1 MRAPLRRW
9 ASTARPA
16 AYRRRHAAAASDLRK
31 RLYALVRG
39 RGRGEK
45 VTADVAE
52 VAQRLPEVVQ
62 SAQLYH
68 VADICR
74 MMAQLNAPRC
84 NPPGPPAPPPPTPHL
99 TLMPAQEGLVRR
111 RAGPIPGAA
120 AGAIGR

>member
-16 AYRRRHAAAASDLRK
+16 AYRRRHAAAAEASDLRK

-39 RGRGEK
+39 RARGEK

-52 VAQRLPEVVQ
+52 VAQRLPEAVH

-84 NPPGPPAPPPPTPHL
+84 DPPAPPAPCPPTPPH
-99 TLMPAQEGLVRR
+99 A
-111 RAGPIPGAA
+111 
-120 AGAIGR
+120 